1 MTTTELIEKAPCRAA
16 LLDAFSSYVSSQR
29 GLSSHTDRA
38 YRSDIEALLGFSVR
52 HGARTL
58 DDIDLRMLRAWLAA
72 QAAAKRSRAT
82 LARRGAA
89 ARTFLAWAARTDR
102 IAVDPSLR
110 LATARVGAPLPTV
123 LRTGAVT
130 AMIDAARER
139 AADGE
144 AAHVRDWALLEL
156 LYATGIRVGELCS
169 ADLRDVEIGRAHV

>member
-1 MTTTELIEKAPCRAA
+1 MPPTGLIAQAPRRPA
-16 LLDAFSSYVSSQR
+16 LLAAFSSYVPSQR

-38 YRSDIEALLGFSVR
+38 YRSDSEALLGFAVR

-102 IAVDPSLR
+102 IAV
-110 LATARVGAPLPTV
+110 
-123 LRTGAVT
+123 
-130 AMIDAARER
+130 
-139 AADGE
+139 
-144 AAHVRDWALLEL
+144 
-156 LYATGIRVGELCS
+156 
-169 ADLRDVEIGRAHV
+169 